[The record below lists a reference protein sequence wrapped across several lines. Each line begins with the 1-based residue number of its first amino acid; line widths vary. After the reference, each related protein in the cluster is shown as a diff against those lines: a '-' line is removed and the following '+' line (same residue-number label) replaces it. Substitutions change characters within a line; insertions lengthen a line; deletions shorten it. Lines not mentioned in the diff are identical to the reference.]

1 MKFLRA
7 FNGKTFHDG
16 VNRWSISK
24 LPINTEGNVQVVK
37 MANGALFDPDYGT
50 GSQTAPEPFS
60 ATFFMK
66 FSTKAAAEAEEAAIK
81 ALIGTNGTATADL
94 DSGGTSQTCNASL
107 KSAPV
112 THKKSDF
119 AFTVTLNL
127 IPFDDWS

>member
-1 MKFLRA
+1 MRYLRA

-16 VNRWSISK
+16 TNRWSISK
-24 LPINTEGNVQVVK
+24 LPVSTVGDVQVVK
-37 MANGALFDPDYGT
+37 MANGVLFDPDYGT

-60 ATFFMK
+60 ASFFMR

-94 DSGGTSQTCNASL
+94 DSGGTSETCNASL
-107 KSAPV
+107 KSINLV
-112 THKKSDF
+112 RKNSDF
-119 AFTVTLNL
+119 AFVVTLNM